1 MLRFAIATL
10 GCKVNQYDS
19 AIIEDRLRAQGMQ
32 RAEFN
37 EPAEVYIVN
46 TCTVTDRADAESRRL
61 ARRARRLNPGARIVA
76 TGCLAQASPDV
87 LARVPE
93 IDHVIGLGRLDDLTR
108 AASTAATIATGA
120 GAVATGAGERVMV
133 SNLRKERAA
142 IDLGAVAITGQTRAF
157 LKLQEGCD
165 QFCTFCIVPFSRG
178 TSRSVEPRRIF
189 AALDDL
195 HARGFREVTLSG
207 VHLGGYGRDLS
218 PAIDLETLLEMIAER
233 CPIGRVRVSSLDPEE
248 LSDRIISIIAGSGG
262 KFCPHLHLPLQSGD
276 DQILAA
282 MRRRYDTAHYRER
295 IERVMQAMPDAAV
308 GTDLIVGFP
317 GETAAH
323 FERYFKFVESLPLAY
338 FHVFPYSVRTGTTAA
353 KFGGRVGQGEIKRQ
367 AEALRDL
374 GESKRVAFA
383 RRFVGARLGVLLEE
397 REPRGKLSGYSRNY
411 IRVAASGPDELKN
424 REVEV
429 AVSAIDG
436 LGLAGEIISA
446 PEGSASGTA
455 VAIATAAECTL

>member
-1 MLRFAIATL
+1 MRFAIATL

-37 EPAEVYIVN
+37 EVADVYIVN
-46 TCTVTDRADAESRRL
+46 TCTVTDRADAESRKL

-93 IDHVIGLGRLDDLTR
+93 IDRVIGLGRLDDLTR
-108 AASTAATIATGA
+108 AAVSGT
-120 GAVATGAGERVMV
+120 GERVMV

-142 IDLGAVAITGQTRAF
+142 IELGAVAITGQTRAF

-178 TSRSVEPRRIF
+178 TSRSVEPRRIL

-218 PAIDLETLLEMIAER
+218 PAIDLEALLEMIAER
-233 CPIGRVRVSSLDPEE
+233 CPIGRVRISSLDPEE

-282 MRRRYDTAHYRER
+282 MRRRYDTAYYRQR
-295 IERVMQAMPDAAV
+295 IERVIEAMPDAAI

-353 KFGGRVGQGEIKRQ
+353 KFGGRVGQSEIKRQ
-367 AEALRDL
+367 AQALRDL
-374 GESKRVAFA
+374 GERKRAAFA
-383 RRFVGARLGVLLEE
+383 RRFVGAQLQVLLEE
-397 REPRGKLSGYSRNY
+397 RESRGKLSGYSRNY

-436 LGLAGEIISA
+436 LGLAGEIIWA
-446 PEGSASGTA
+446 PQGSASANA
-455 VAIATAAECTL
+455 VAIATAAERTL